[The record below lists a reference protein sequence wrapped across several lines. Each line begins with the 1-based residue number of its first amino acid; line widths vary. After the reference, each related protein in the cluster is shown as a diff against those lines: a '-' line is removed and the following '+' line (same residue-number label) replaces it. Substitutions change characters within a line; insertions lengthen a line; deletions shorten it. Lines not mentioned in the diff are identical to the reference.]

1 MASNSKDYYRMR
13 HGQAGMDPTDNGEPQ
28 SIFDAGAMD
37 YGAPFESTAVSR
49 KQVREE
55 TEKGI
60 KEKLTIVGPDGS
72 TTENSL
78 FRPSKIFGNW
88 FDPANYGLDSDKDT
102 SKSGQILP
110 ISDEGNALLAADFKR
125 IRGNLQN
132 RNTDDALAA
141 YEADMANAISKEQN
155 IASRHPEGQPKDESF
170 FGGINNFFEG
180 IDESLKPSYT
190 GFQGFDTPEV
200 MQGRGYSS
208 EDDTM
213 TRPFLPGLADRE
225 RTEGYVY
232 PATGSGELA
241 NRGEGEAEE
250 LFALENPQTWTPEV
264 VEKLLSKSKPPL
276 SGAADRN
283 RDGDLSAISQFTK
296 DQQILA
302 NNVTAQESLDL
313 LRQELKAL
321 KSKDNYKVNSQ
332 ESYLDFLREN
342 GVLKDFRPELY
353 KALAGA
359 AFGMLMGQDIDD
371 AFYNSFGAMQA
382 EKDLKAAEDLKFERE
397 KEIENLKITGKA
409 GTGSFGKTPLY
420 YNVGSYLNP
429 IKVNATVLPNGLIR
443 IIHPSKGQID
453 IAAGQT
459 DANGEEILK
468 PWYTTQEIGEQVRSN
483 IDRITTLLKGDM
495 NKFIE
500 GKDIGGKDSESI
512 VSSLLVASEVE
523 GAVYDA
529 IDKGINLGPGAGSNT
544 AILTNAANAA
554 IEHRIAFPE
563 SNKGFRDHLEDMLI
577 KADIKG
583 VNDIIPQSA
592 YLLNQTYT
600 NGDKVL
606 KSKPIKDEAYAEVQN
621 SVNDY
626 IIRMKRSKIEGIEG
640 IVTNSQ
646 KYEFAYNR
654 FEDWSK
660 EFPTK
665 AKANYIV
672 AHETGYT
679 PFMYWAKKE
688 SKNY

>member
-1 MASNSKDYYRMR
+1 MR

-49 KQVREE
+49 KQVIEE
-55 TEKGI
+55 NEKGI
-60 KEKLTIVGPDGS
+60 KEKLTIVGQDGS

-276 SGAADRN
+276 SGAADRDK
-283 RDGDLSAISQFTK
+283 DGDLSAISQFTK

-397 KEIENLKITGKA
+397 KEIENLKQSNKSSG
-409 GTGSFGKTPLY
+409 GSFDKSAQF
-420 YNVGSYLNP
+420 YNIGDD
-429 IKVNATVLPNGLIR
+429 VNAIRVSATQNPDGSFTVAMPDGSIRIVAANEQGPDGKPILKKWYTEQEITKRVQENKDRYKRDLAGIISQYQNDYDLDDKQIEKLNANIVASAEVDDVIIDAMLNKGISFGPNMSLQADGLMTGAIRELIDYRMNDGRTKTLANIFDDTLIKTDMAGEGLDDSTWLLPNDG
-443 IIHPSKGQID
+443 
-453 IAAGQT
+453 
-459 DANGEEILK
+459 NGEFTNRNGKNKDVGKMPDKAFADTLRAVERYTDKLK
-468 PWYTTQEIGEQVRSN
+468 ASGE
-483 IDRITTLLKGDM
+483 
-495 NKFIE
+495 
-500 GKDIGGKDSESI
+500 
-512 VSSLLVASEVE
+512 
-523 GAVYDA
+523 
-529 IDKGINLGPGAGSNT
+529 
-544 AILTNAANAA
+544 
-554 IEHRIAFPE
+554 
-563 SNKGFRDHLEDMLI
+563 LENMD
-577 KADIKG
+577 
-583 VNDIIPQSA
+583 N
-592 YLLNQTYT
+592 
-600 NGDKVL
+600 
-606 KSKPIKDEAYAEVQN
+606 
-621 SVNDY
+621 
-626 IIRMKRSKIEGIEG
+626 
-640 IVTNSQ
+640 IVTNRQ
-646 KYEFAYNR
+646 MFRLAEGR
-654 FEDWSK
+654 FEQWQANATA
-660 EFPTK
+660 TK
-665 AKANYIV
+665 V
-672 AHETGYT
+672 AGDRDVALSRGYT
-679 PFMYWAKKE
+679 PFMYWLVSGEAQK
-688 SKNY
+688 Y